1 MKRKYSTVL
10 NIKFDTFTMDECL
23 DYALTLFNED
33 KNHIVVTPNPIM
45 VMDAKKDKNF
55 EKILND
61 ADLCLPDG
69 IGVVYA
75 SRLYNEKISERVGGC
90 DFTERLFDK
99 VKTLN
104 KTVYILGAGPG
115 VAKLAKE
122 NIEKKYEGLKVVG
135 FHDGYFSKIEG
146 EEDKI
151 KEEIRSKKPDI
162 LLVGLGGK
170 TQENWIY
177 NNKDLPVK
185 ISIGVGGTIDV
196 LGGTVKRAPEIW
208 IKLKLEWLYRILKE
222 PKKRIKPALAIP
234 LFILTVLKEKFLKK
248 IK

>member
-1 MKRKYSTVL
+1 MNRKYSTIL
-10 NIKFDTFTMDECL
+10 NIKFDTFTMEESVK
-23 DYALTLFNED
+23 YAMNFLEED
-33 KNHIVVTPNPIM
+33 KNHIIVTPNPIM
-45 VMDAKKDKNF
+45 VMDAKKDENF
-55 EKILND
+55 ENVLNN

-75 SRLYNEKISERVGGC
+75 SKLYDVKISERVGGC
-90 DFTERLFDK
+90 DFTQTLFDK
-99 VKTLN
+99 IKTLN

-115 VAKLAKE
+115 VAQLAKE
-122 NIEKKYEGLKVVG
+122 NIEKKYTGLKVVG

-151 KEEIRSKKPDI
+151 KEEIRNKKPDI

-196 LGGTVKRAPEIW
+196 LSGTVKRAPKIW

-222 PKKRIKPALAIP
+222 PKKRVKPALAIP
-234 LFILTVLKEKFLKK
+234 LFMLSVLKERFFKK
-248 IK
+248 